1 MATNNC
7 QIINGYVVPPLNNDN
22 SGFSKW
28 GFATKYGKEY
38 FIKELITPVYPVD
51 RSVMSDELFEQRR
64 AECAKYENRF
74 RQFYATINN
83 ASCGNLVRINEFF
96 RNGSRYYLVT
106 EKISGASMP
115 LEALAAL
122 PTDKKLL
129 LLKTVA
135 NCFFKLHSSG
145 IVHFDV
151 KPANILVKA
160 TVSGNYTAKLI
171 DFDAGFFLGE
181 DIENSEL
188 GGDLTYL
195 APETFLGIYGED
207 VRINEKADI
216 FALGL
221 VFHQYCYA
229 KLPDFNHSEYE
240 YPYEA
245 ILDESELVL
254 EKGTMPDEVNEIIKS
269 MLDIDPNKRPSAG
282 DIFTKLNEITGTVI
296 SLEAPPVQLH
306 GFTTTYGT
314 SQGGAVS
321 GSRLRSTMKS
331 ATSTGYPASG
341 MTTSG
346 PSISPPVTSP
356 TAATPTAGTAT
367 TSPWFS
373 SAGDL

>member
-1 MATNNC
+1 MSTNNH
-7 QIINGYVVPPLNNDN
+7 QIINGYDVPPLNNDN

-51 RSVMSDELFEQRR
+51 RSVMSDEMFEQRR

-74 RQFYATINN
+74 RSFYTAINN

-106 EKISGASMP
+106 EKISGSSIK
-115 LEALAAL
+115 LEELAAL
-122 PTDKKLL
+122 PTEKKLL

-135 NCFFKLHSSG
+135 NCFYKLHGSG

-151 KPANILVKA
+151 KPANILIKA
-160 TVSGNYTAKLI
+160 TANGNYTAKLI

-229 KLPDFNHSEYE
+229 TLPDFDQNEYA

-245 ILDESELVL
+245 VLDESQLTL
-254 EKGTMPDEVNEIIKS
+254 HQGTMPEELNEIIKS
-269 MLDIDPNKRPSAG
+269 MLDVDPNKRPSAG
-282 DIFTKLNEITGTVI
+282 DIFKKLNEITGTVI
-296 SLEAPPVQLH
+296 DLEAPPTYIN

-314 SQGGAVS
+314 SRGGTVS
-321 GSRLRSTMKS
+321 GSRLRSTMRTS
-331 ATSTGYPASG
+331 APSPVASA
-341 MTTSG
+341 
-346 PSISPPVTSP
+346 PIS
-356 TAATPTAGTAT
+356 GTADT
-367 TSPWFS
+367 YTPAPAPAAPAAEPAPTSPWFS